1 MIPLSKCKEVNN
13 APNIIIH
20 SGERW
25 THGAQHNGMKHK
37 GLEYLYFETDLEL
50 YNKAR
55 MFGGKDFW
63 DKDDCY
69 NAKHFK
75 EREKDIRKWVDTE
88 ERKVYAKINNSI
100 MGR

>member
-1 MIPLSKCKEVNN
+1 MISLDTIKSVNN
-13 APNIIIH
+13 APNVILH

-25 THGAQHNGMKHK
+25 TKGAQHNGMKHK

-55 MFGGKDFW
+55 YFGGKDFW
-63 DKDDCY
+63 DKDDSY
-69 NAKHFK
+69 NAKHFA
-75 EREKDIRKWVDTE
+75 EREKDIRAWVDKE
-88 ERKVYAKINNSI
+88 EKRAYAKAFNSI